1 MKKRSPQKQAQRIG
15 PVGALLIASGVA
27 LLSAWLL
34 WLPAGQMPRASAALP
49 RPELL
54 DKPHRHQAA
63 SASSA
68 ASAPR

>member
-1 MKKRSPQKQAQRIG
+1 MRKRSPEKRSPRIG
-15 PVGALLIASGVA
+15 PFGALLMASGVA

-34 WLPAGQMPRASAALP
+34 WLPAGHLPRVSAALP

-63 SASSA
+63 SAP
-68 ASAPR
+68 SAPR